1 MSWNGTSVWSCSGMD
16 NVTIPNW
23 KTPSIGNMTQKHHG
37 DFAASVHFYK
47 SRGGVWEL
55 SSHSKSMGVMCLA
68 FRWHTA
74 SFSMLWKHVVN
85 HWWWWSIEFKVH
97 WVLWS
102 LGVGHVWTAFCL
114 LSAADFLNK
123 KSHGD
128 HGNCLSAVFVSL
140 FCQIF
145 SLSPSMWTFYL
156 FEEIKFD
163 FY

>member
-23 KTPSIGNMTQKHHG
+23 KTLSIGNMTQKHHG

-47 SRGGVWEL
+47 SRGGVREL

-68 FRWHTA
+68 FRWHAA

-102 LGVGHVWTAFCL
+102 LGVGHVWTAFVFFQQQTSLTRSHMETMGIAFLLCL
-114 LSAADFLNK
+114 HLYSARFFPFLP
-123 KSHGD
+123 HCELFI
-128 HGNCLSAVFVSL
+128 CLRR
-140 FCQIF
+140 
-145 SLSPSMWTFYL
+145 
-156 FEEIKFD
+156 
-163 FY
+163 